1 MQRALISI
9 AMSLYLF
16 FVILP
21 VHAIKQENPKTI
33 SGEPGRSYYD
43 FGIFAYEDGD
53 YENAMSNFKMALTL
67 DAENPFYLHYLGKTY
82 QKMERHQEALDYL
95 SRAWQKNPEMDELRY
110 DLAMQYYTMSQY
122 EKAIDH
128 FAEEVKINPSNVLA
142 IYYEGMSYYKL
153 KKYEAALEYLNEA
166 AQKSPSIK
174 INGYYFAGLCYR
186 KTGKI
191 EKATEY
197 LQYVMDNTDSE
208 TLKNNVKKWLEE
220 IDQYQVAQRPL
231 KLFLKLGYL
240 YDDNVRLEPLDEDKF
255 ADEGDYLLS
264 GIFTGKYN
272 FINRENMNA
281 GVEYSHYQ
289 TMHSHLEMYDLVG
302 SLPRF
307 YSQYRLSLLTFGF
320 SYLPSL
326 YWLDGQIYNRRQEF
340 RPEVILKINE
350 QISARMTYS
359 YFDIDNVQDNRRD
372 GYLHNLSANVSYLI
386 PGMKF
391 LILGGVDYEVYDA
404 SHPDQD
410 YEKSRA
416 KLGLYVNLPW
426 ELSFNISG
434 GYNWRRYQ
442 NIDSQFKK
450 TRSDDKYTAEVSL
463 SRQLIYPWIYIT
475 LNYNYTRNDSNFY
488 IFNYERQVTTLSL
501 STIY

>member
-1 MQRALISI
+1 
-9 AMSLYLF
+9 
-16 FVILP
+16 
-21 VHAIKQENPKTI
+21 
-33 SGEPGRSYYD
+33 
-43 FGIFAYEDGD
+43 
-53 YENAMSNFKMALTL
+53 
-67 DAENPFYLHYLGKTY
+67 
-82 QKMERHQEALDYL
+82 
-95 SRAWQKNPEMDELRY
+95 
-110 DLAMQYYTMSQY
+110 
-122 EKAIDH
+122 
-128 FAEEVKINPSNVLA
+128 
-142 IYYEGMSYYKL
+142 
-153 KKYEAALEYLNEA
+153 
-166 AQKSPSIK
+166 
-174 INGYYFAGLCYR
+174 
-186 KTGKI
+186 
-191 EKATEY
+191 
-197 LQYVMDNTDSE
+197 
-208 TLKNNVKKWLEE
+208 
-220 IDQYQVAQRPL
+220 
-231 KLFLKLGYL
+231 
-240 YDDNVRLEPLDEDKF
+240 
-255 ADEGDYLLS
+255 
-264 GIFTGKYN
+264 
-272 FINRENMNA
+272 
-281 GVEYSHYQ
+281 
-289 TMHSHLEMYDLVG
+289 
-302 SLPRF
+302 
-307 YSQYRLSLLTFGF
+307 
-320 SYLPSL
+320 
-326 YWLDGQIYNRRQEF
+326 
-340 RPEVILKINE
+340 
-350 QISARMTYS
+350 MTYS